1 MVKLKSKLISFV
13 CLSLPTICNAFSPG
27 LNDCGLKPSYRQSS
41 RKSASISKIWAMKT
55 YVAKDFSVNWQKPD
69 AKGNFG
75 KVFFGTQGIG
85 GLGGQV
91 VVKCPNS
98 DQFAL
103 TVFTTEKAVNEKL
116 DKSYSNP
123 RWAKFLGDVVIDGST
138 PLPNGVGR
146 TGLVYKRETGAGNSL
161 EDFLLD
167 GKDLAGKL
175 GVRKETG
182 VRPDLCKKVV
192 GELLLTCVQ
201 MHKVGVIHRYR
212 TPNPRPA
219 PALHT
224 QRNRPANTNHDACA
238 GT

>member
-1 MVKLKSKLISFV
+1 
-13 CLSLPTICNAFSPG
+13 
-27 LNDCGLKPSYRQSS
+27 
-41 RKSASISKIWAMKT
+41 MKT
-55 YVAKDFSVNWQKPD
+55 FTAKDFSVNWQKPD

-75 KVFFGTQGIG
+75 KVFFGTQGMG
-85 GLGGQV
+85 GFGGQV

-103 TVFTTEKAVNEKL
+103 TVFNTEKAVNEKL

-123 RWAKFLGDVVIDGST
+123 RWAKYLGDVIIDGTT
-138 PLPNGVGR
+138 PLPTGVGR
-146 TGLVYKRETGAGNSL
+146 TGLVYKREAGAGNSL

-182 VRPDLCKKVV
+182 IRPDLCKKVV

-201 MHKVGVIHRYR
+201 MHKVGVIHRCPPR
-212 TPNPRPA
+212 HSPLTPNA
-219 PALHT
+219 IE
-224 QRNRPANTNHDACA
+224 RNRLRCLSRDVKPENVLVVGGGVPLKLIDFGSSSSNTQLGQLTVSQRSAPCC
-238 GT
+238 